1 MNIEELGDLS
11 EQARASLKV
20 AAPVEKLELKC
31 TGHEPFVGCGI
42 EYKQGEVLVQFCNT
56 LAVSQLE
63 ISVCNSSQYLRRGMS
78 LE

>member
-31 TGHEPFVGCGI
+31 TGHEPFVCCGI
-42 EYKQGEVLVQFCNT
+42 EYKQGEVLVQFCKNWWYHNWRFLCAILVNT
-56 LAVSQLE
+56 LKE
-63 ISVCNSSQYLRRGMS
+63 GCH
-78 LE
+78 